1 MELAKKQITDA
12 DFKTFQRHSIFM
24 EFWVQCPHYC
34 SNVNFQ
40 ASPPGSGMGT
50 VAREVDWEF
59 LNQLV
64 ADHESGE

>member
-1 MELAKKQITDA
+1 MKQITDT
-12 DFKTFQRHSIFM
+12 DFKIFQRHGIFL
-24 EFWVQCPHYC
+24 ELQFWTQCPHCC

-40 ASPPGSGMGT
+40 ASPPSSGTGR